1 MRVHTEYAQHHM
13 ILMNIKQSLPRM
25 TLNSVQ
31 YQTLFILFR
40 AWSLMFPLKRK
51 FRATINPRCCIS
63 EKRVKSAGGP
73 IWRKTN
79 STNELKSSKPT
90 LFSCARHKC
99 LKFQTS
105 HAFYV
110 PTPQNSQT
118 KFCCKSTNTE
128 NFKGCTKT
136 ILGRKKD
143 CSTLST
149 KHKQEKTNFYT
160 MSQIISI
167 FSIISWQS
175 WFLATSSA
183 VQCHNITLLHIWYI
197 KNPAPKNLI
206 QWSHLQKTLPQRTT
220 ISFGNLGLC
229 KLDIL

>member
-1 MRVHTEYAQHHM
+1 MKSDVSSQAE
-13 ILMNIKQSLPRM
+13 
-25 TLNSVQ
+25 
-31 YQTLFILFR
+31 
-40 AWSLMFPLKRK
+40 
-51 FRATINPRCCIS
+51 
-63 EKRVKSAGGP
+63 VKSNNKPSLLYLWKTCKVCWRSNMKKKP
-73 IWRKTN
+73 IQRMNWN
-79 STNELKSSKPT
+79 LASLHC
-90 LFSCARHKC
+90 FSCARHKC